1 MGLTDP
7 RFLIA
12 LVLGAF
18 AGTAF
23 SRLGTPLPWMLGPLV
38 LCAICCLAGYQLRA
52 PLLARRGGHWMIGTA
67 LGLYFT
73 PEAAARLASLLPFV
87 LIAAAYAVTLG
98 LAFAFALRR
107 WGGADPATAFFGGAI
122 GGASEMASLGERAGA
137 SAALVSAG
145 HALRITLV
153 VSLLPFGYQ
162 WLGVSGN
169 DWFTP
174 IELGV
179 NAPGLL
185 RLLALTA
192 LAGWLASRLRI
203 PNAWVLGPLFA
214 AAAMSLAQWPLS
226 ALPTVLVNAG
236 QLLIGV
242 SLGSRFDRA
251 FFRRGPRY
259 LAVMAVTSLAGI
271 CVSALAA
278 GVLSALSG
286 VPLPTM
292 ILAMAPGGVGEMSL
306 TAKLLQLGVPLV
318 ALFHVVRY
326 VAVVMA
332 MRPTYALL
340 ARRRGWPPLRPAGR

>member
-1 MGLTDP
+1 MALADA

-12 LVLGAF
+12 LGLGAF
-18 AGTAF
+18 GGSLF
-23 SRLGTPLPWMLGPLV
+23 SRLGTPLPWMLGPL
-38 LCAICCLAGYQLRA
+38 LACACCCLAGYQLRA
-52 PLLARRGGHWMIGTA
+52 PLPARRGGHWMIGTA

-73 PEAAARLASLLPFV
+73 PEAAGRLVLLLPFV
-87 LIAAAYAVTLG
+87 MVAAVYAVTLG
-98 LAFAFALRR
+98 IAFAYALRR

-137 SAALVSAG
+137 SVALVSAG

-153 VSLLPFGYQ
+153 VSLLPFAYQ

-169 DWFTP
+169 DWFSP
-174 IELGV
+174 IALNV
-179 NAPGLL
+179 NARGLV
-185 RLLALTA
+185 LLLVITA
-192 LAGWLASRLRI
+192 AAGLLASRLRV

-226 ALPTVLVNAG
+226 ALPAFMVNAG

-259 LAVMAVTSLAGI
+259 LAVMALTSLMGI
-271 CVSALAA
+271 GVSALVA
-278 GVLSALSG
+278 GLLSALSD

-340 ARRRGWPPLRPAGR
+340 ARRRGWPPLRPA